1 MTAIRGFGQRGL
13 SRAKPVLN
21 SIKQFLHQSN
31 IEHGAAAIA
40 VAVTILA
47 CGLALTAQTR
57 HSFRVFANEKHL
69 VQMYVD
75 GKQRSVVS
83 SADTVR
89 GVLSENG
96 VDLKDG
102 DVVEPAADTAVDQPN
117 FNINVYRAL
126 PAVVVDGSKTTQVVT
141 GYRSARKIAAAA
153 NVTLYPEDQAEV
165 QQVQDF
171 QPSKTLGFK
180 VVITRAKAVQLVVN
194 GQVVSLRTH
203 SDTVGALLKE
213 KNIDYQATDLQG
225 VTEDTQITNGL
236 RVVLS
241 KTSQE
246 TVTVVEDVVAGVQV
260 SYDANMAAGTEKV
273 TREGTAGRKQ
283 VVYLIERVNGQ
294 ETKRSVLEET
304 VLTAAVNRV
313 VVRGSMRVAGQ
324 PTPEQWAKLRFCEAG
339 GDYAKNTGNGY
350 YGAYQM
356 NIAFWKSYG
365 DNPNIMPHQASP
377 ASQDAA
383 ALRAYAKRGSNPWP
397 VCGRFLN

>member
-1 MTAIRGFGQRGL
+1 MTAIRRFRQHAYGRLQ
-13 SRAKPVLN
+13 PVLIT
-21 SIKQFLHQSN
+21 IKQFLHQSG

-40 VAVTILA
+40 VLVTILA
-47 CGLALTAQTR
+47 SGLALTAQTR

-69 VQMYVD
+69 VQVYVD
-75 GKQRSVVS
+75 GKQRNVVS

-89 GVLSENG
+89 DVLSENG
-96 VDLKDG
+96 VDIKDG
-102 DVVEPAADTAVDQPN
+102 DVVEPAVDASIDQPN

-153 NVTLYPEDQAEV
+153 NVTLYPEDKAEV

-180 VVITRAKAVQLVVN
+180 VVITRAKAVQLVIN
-194 GQVVSLRTH
+194 GQVLSLRTH
-203 SDTVGALLKE
+203 ASTVGALLKE

-225 VTEDTQITNGL
+225 VADDTQITNGL

-246 TVTVVEDVVAGVQV
+246 TVTVVEDVAPSVQV
-260 SYDANMAAGTEKV
+260 SYDANMAAGSEKV
-273 TREGTAGRKQ
+273 TREGTPGRKQ
-283 VVYLIERVNGQ
+283 VIYLIERVNGQ
-294 ETKRSVLEET
+294 ETKRSALEET
-304 VLTAAVNRV
+304 ILTAAVSRIL
-313 VVRGSMRVAGQ
+313 VRGSMRVAGQ

-339 GDYAKNTGNGY
+339 GDYAKNTNNGY

-356 NIAFWKSYG
+356 NVSFWKSYG
-365 DNPNIMPHQASP
+365 DNPNILASQASP

-383 ALRAYAKRGSNPWP
+383 ALKAYAKRGSNPWP